1 MDKAFIFGIGFL
13 AQALFSSR
21 ILLQWLISEK
31 NKKVLTPIL
40 FWEISLFAS
49 FLLFVYGHLRNDFS
63 IMLGQSITYYIYV
76 RNMQLENRWNNINKI
91 IRFFIYLFPLCVVIY
106 YYNNNN
112 LDIQNLL
119 FSGELSLSLILFG
132 VVGQILFT
140 LRFVY
145 QWIYSEKIKESKL
158 PLGFW
163 VISLMG
169 SILILIYGIIRI
181 DWVLIVGH
189 IFGTVV
195 YSRNLIILK
204 NEKITS

>member
-76 RNMQLENRWNNINKI
+76 RNMQLENRWNNINKK
-91 IRFFIYLFPLCVVIY
+91 IRYFIYLFPLCVVIY

-145 QWIYSEKIKESKL
+145 QWIYSEKIKKSKL

-163 VISLMG
+163 VISLIG
-169 SILILIYGIIRI
+169 SILILIYGIMRI

-189 IFGTVV
+189 VFGIVV
-195 YSRNLIILK
+195 YSRNLIILR